1 MHLSRKRGAKK
12 AVEKPLFSP
21 AYVVSSDNISRMKR
35 EFVFWKDY
43 FLAFFKSLDEDS
55 RSKVLWMLKTIE
67 SLPKIPSKF
76 FKHIEGTNGLFE
88 LRISWE
94 GKAYRIFCFFD
105 KGNKI
110 ILCNGFIKKDQ
121 KTPKQEIIKA
131 IKIKE
136 EYRYENE
143 K

>member
-1 MHLSRKRGAKK
+1 
-12 AVEKPLFSP
+12 
-21 AYVVSSDNISRMKR
+21 MKR
-35 EFVFWKDY
+35 EIVFWKNHFDD
-43 FLAFFKSLDEDS
+43 FIISLDDDS
-55 RSKVLWMLKTIE
+55 QQKILWILKTLE
-67 SLPKIPSKF
+67 SLPKIPIKF
-76 FKHIEGTNGLFE
+76 FKHISGVVGLYE
-88 LRISWE
+88 IRISWE

-121 KTPKQEIIKA
+121 KTPKQEILKA

-136 EYRYENE
+136 EYKYENE

>member
-1 MHLSRKRGAKK
+1 
-12 AVEKPLFSP
+12 
-21 AYVVSSDNISRMKR
+21 MKR
-35 EFVFWKDY
+35 EFVLFRDY
-43 FLAFFKSLDEDS
+43 FDDFFTSLDDDS
-55 RSKVLWMLKTIE
+55 QQKVLWMLKSLE
-67 SLPKIPSKF
+67 SLPKIPMKF
-76 FKHIEGTNGLFE
+76 FKHIEGVKGLFE
-88 LRISWE
+88 LRISWD

-110 ILCNGFIKKDQ
+110 ILYNGFMKKDQ
-121 KTPKQEIIKA
+121 KTPKKEISKA

>member
-1 MHLSRKRGAKK
+1 ML
-12 AVEKPLFSP
+12 
-21 AYVVSSDNISRMKR
+21 
-35 EFVFWKDY
+35 
-43 FLAFFKSLDEDS
+43 KSL
-55 RSKVLWMLKTIE
+55 E
-67 SLPKIPSKF
+67 SLPKIPMKF
-76 FKHIEGTNGLFE
+76 FKHIEGVKGLFE

-94 GKAYRIFCFFD
+94 GKAYRIFCFFE

-121 KTPKQEIIKA
+121 KTPKQEILKA

-136 EYRYENE
+136 EYQYENE

>member
-1 MHLSRKRGAKK
+1 
-12 AVEKPLFSP
+12 
-21 AYVVSSDNISRMKR
+21 MKR

-43 FLAFFKSLDEDS
+43 FNDFFKSLDEDS
-55 RSKVLWMLKTIE
+55 RRKVIWMLKSLE
-67 SLPKIPSKF
+67 SLPKIPRKF
-76 FKHIEGTNGLFE
+76 FKHIEGVNGLFE

-94 GKAYRIFCFFD
+94 EKAYHIFCFFD

-121 KTPKQEIIKA
+121 KTLKQEIIKA

>member
-1 MHLSRKRGAKK
+1 MIRK
-12 AVEKPLFSP
+12 
-21 AYVVSSDNISRMKR
+21 
-35 EFVFWKDY
+35 FVLWKDY
-43 FLAFFKSLDEDS
+43 FNDFFKPLDEDS
-55 RSKVLWMLKTIE
+55 RRKVLWMLKSLE
-67 SLPKIPSKF
+67 SLPKIPMKF
-76 FKHIEGTNGLFE
+76 FKHIEGVNGLFE

-121 KTPKQEIIKA
+121 KTPKQEISKA

-136 EYRYENE
+136 EYRYEN
-143 K
+143 KK

>member
-1 MHLSRKRGAKK
+1 
-12 AVEKPLFSP
+12 
-21 AYVVSSDNISRMKR
+21 MKR
-35 EFVFWKDY
+35 EFVLWKDH
-43 FLAFFKSLDEDS
+43 FNDFFDLLDDDS
-55 RSKVLWMLKTIE
+55 GRKVLWMLKSLE
-67 SLPKIPSKF
+67 SLPKIPMKF
-76 FKHIEGTNGLFE
+76 FKHIEGVKGLFE

-121 KTPKQEIIKA
+121 KTPKQEILKA

-136 EYRYENE
+136 EYQYENE

>member
-1 MHLSRKRGAKK
+1 M
-12 AVEKPLFSP
+12 
-21 AYVVSSDNISRMKR
+21 R
-35 EFVFWKDY
+35 EFIIWKDY
-43 FLAFFKSLDEDS
+43 FNDFYRSLDEDG
-55 RSKVLWMLKTIE
+55 RRNVLWMLKSLA

-76 FKHIEGTNGLFE
+76 FKHIEGHKGLFE
-88 LRISWE
+88 LRITWK

-110 ILCNGFIKKDQ
+110 ILCNGFMKKDQ

-131 IKIKE
+131 INIKE
-136 EYRYENE
+136 EYENENE

>member
-1 MHLSRKRGAKK
+1 
-12 AVEKPLFSP
+12 
-21 AYVVSSDNISRMKR
+21 MKR
-35 EFVFWKDY
+35 EFIFWKDY
-43 FLAFFKSLDEDS
+43 FYDFFKSLDDDS
-55 RSKVLWMLKTIE
+55 RSKVIWMLKSFAT
-67 SLPKIPSKF
+67 LPKIPSKF
-76 FKHIEGTNGLFE
+76 FKHIEGVNGLYE
-88 LRISWE
+88 LRIYWE

-121 KTPKQEIIKA
+121 KTPKQEILKA

-136 EYRYENE
+136 EYQYENE

>member
-1 MHLSRKRGAKK
+1 
-12 AVEKPLFSP
+12 
-21 AYVVSSDNISRMKR
+21 MKR
-35 EFVFWKDY
+35 EFIFWKNY
-43 FLAFFKSLDEDS
+43 FDDFFNSLNDDS
-55 RSKVLWMLKTIE
+55 QQKILWMLKSLA
-67 SLPKIPSKF
+67 SLPKIPVKF
-76 FKHIEGTNGLFE
+76 FRHIEGTNGLFE

-94 GKAYRIFCFFD
+94 GKAYRIFCFFE

-121 KTPKQEIIKA
+121 KTPKQEILKA

-136 EYRYENE
+136 EYQYENE

>member
-1 MHLSRKRGAKK
+1 
-12 AVEKPLFSP
+12 
-21 AYVVSSDNISRMKR
+21 MKR
-35 EFVFWKDY
+35 EFIFWKDY
-43 FLAFFKSLDEDS
+43 FNDFYESLDDDS
-55 RSKVLWMLKTIE
+55 RLKVLWMLKSLE
-67 SLPKIPSKF
+67 SLPKIPLKF
-76 FKHIEGTNGLFE
+76 FKQTKGVKGLFE

-94 GKAYRIFCFFD
+94 GKSYRIFCFFD

-121 KTPKQEIIKA
+121 KTPKQEILKA

>member
-1 MHLSRKRGAKK
+1 
-12 AVEKPLFSP
+12 
-21 AYVVSSDNISRMKR
+21 MKR
-35 EFVFWKDY
+35 EFVFWKGY
-43 FLAFFKSLDEDS
+43 FYDLFKSLDDNS
-55 RSKVLWMLKTIE
+55 RRKLLWMLKSLE
-67 SLPKIPSKF
+67 SLTNIPSKF
-76 FKHIEGTNGLFE
+76 FKHIEGVKGLFE

-136 EYRYENE
+136 EYQYENE

>member
-1 MHLSRKRGAKK
+1 
-12 AVEKPLFSP
+12 
-21 AYVVSSDNISRMKR
+21 MKR
-35 EFVFWKDY
+35 EFVLWKDY
-43 FLAFFKSLDEDS
+43 FNDFFDSLDDDS
-55 RSKVLWMLKTIE
+55 GRKVLWMLKSLE
-67 SLPKIPSKF
+67 SLPKIPMKF
-76 FKHIEGTNGLFE
+76 FKHIEGVKGLFE

-121 KTPKQEIIKA
+121 KIPKQEISKA

>member
-1 MHLSRKRGAKK
+1 M
-12 AVEKPLFSP
+12 
-21 AYVVSSDNISRMKR
+21 
-35 EFVFWKDY
+35 
-43 FLAFFKSLDEDS
+43 
-55 RSKVLWMLKTIE
+55 
-67 SLPKIPSKF
+67 KF
-76 FKHIEGTNGLFE
+76 FKHIDGVKGLFE

-136 EYRYENE
+136 EYRYESE

>member
-1 MHLSRKRGAKK
+1 
-12 AVEKPLFSP
+12 
-21 AYVVSSDNISRMKR
+21 MKR
-35 EFVFWKDY
+35 EFVLWKDY
-43 FLAFFKSLDEDS
+43 FNDFFKSLDEDS
-55 RSKVLWMLKTIE
+55 RQKVLWMLKSLE
-67 SLPKIPSKF
+67 SLPKIPMKF
-76 FKHIEGTNGLFE
+76 FKYIEGVKGLFE

-121 KTPKQEIIKA
+121 KIPKQEILKA